1 MTTSTSLELTD
12 ALKCLF
18 RETAKQLKG
27 TERRQFMAKV
37 VRDLGAGGQA
47 QAERELCW
55 NRGTIRKGLR
65 ELREGPIRDAFE
77 QRGRKPVEERLPH
90 FLGDIR
96 DIVEPQTQADPTL
109 TSQRL
114 YTRISAAEVRRQL
127 IAQKGYSDEELPTSE
142 VIRQRL
148 NQMGYRLKRVVKA
161 KPQKVIAETEAI
173 FAQVNQVNQ
182 AADEDEHTL
191 RISIDAKAT
200 VKVGDFDRGGKRE

>member
-1 MTTSTSLELTD
+1 MTTSVFLELTD
-12 ALKCLF
+12 VLKRLLK
-18 RETAKQLKG
+18 ETAKQLKG
-27 TERRQFMAKV
+27 SERRQFMAKV
-37 VRDLGAGGQA
+37 VRDLGKGGQA
-47 QAERELCW
+47 QAERELGW

-77 QRGRKPVEERLPH
+77 RRGRKPVEARLPN
-90 FLGDIR
+90 FLEDIR
-96 DIVEPQTQADPTL
+96 DIVDPQTQADPTL

-173 FAQVNQVNQ
+173 FAQVTQVNQ
-182 AADEDEHTL
+182 AADEQEHTL

-200 VKVGDFDRGGKRE
+200 VKVGEFDRGGKPE